1 MIDERSPAI
10 PQDPEGVR
18 PGAIWSVA
26 AGVVVLSAV
35 LVVIAWWLVVPP
47 PAGARA
53 SQESPLEHGLIE
65 RASGGDE
72 VRAAGEQQ
80 LDRTEWVD
88 RRAGTVRIPID
99 RAIDAVVADPRL
111 IGAAP
116 SAVSGAN
123 TGARPVGSANTDAI
137 RAPKGSDIHASP
149 APGPGEDPDAIR
161 APNPLAN
168 RGRRPDPGAFSAARP
183 REVVR

>member
-1 MIDERSPAI
+1 MTIDERSPAI
-10 PQDPEGVR
+10 PQDPESVR

-35 LVVIAWWLVVPP
+35 LVAIAWWLVVPA

-53 SQESPLEHGLIE
+53 AQASPLEHGLIE
-65 RASGGDE
+65 RASAGDE
-72 VRAAGEQQ
+72 VRAAGEQR

-123 TGARPVGSANTDAI
+123 AAATRPSSPVANTGAI
-137 RAPKGSDIHASP
+137 RAPSPGASSA
-149 APGPGEDPDAIR
+149 APGEV
-161 APNPLAN
+161 
-168 RGRRPDPGAFSAARP
+168 AR
-183 REVVR
+183 